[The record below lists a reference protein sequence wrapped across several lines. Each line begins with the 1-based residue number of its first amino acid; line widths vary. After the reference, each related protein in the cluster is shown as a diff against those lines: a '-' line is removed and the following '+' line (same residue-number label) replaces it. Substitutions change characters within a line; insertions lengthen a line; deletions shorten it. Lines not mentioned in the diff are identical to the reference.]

1 MSTPLKGLDKATP
14 TPPKPQS
21 QGVADMAGDQLEE
34 LVDENGELF
43 RPSSINIQL
52 TPRPLSRLDRL

>member
-34 LVDENGELF
+34 LVDDNGEL
-43 RPSSINIQL
+43 
-52 TPRPLSRLDRL
+52 